1 MEFRSAQTGA
11 DPFEIVELAATIRS
25 DAFMGRIFQHIDDG
39 SGDAVGR
46 FLTRRRS
53 LLTELATLLRYVQTK
68 APLEMPR

>member
-1 MEFRSAQTGA
+1 
-11 DPFEIVELAATIRS
+11 
-25 DAFMGRIFQHIDDG
+25 MGRIFQHIDDG